1 MKGILESWK
10 PPGGAFT
17 QSRGKDCTK
26 RGRRSGYNQ
35 AALKR
40 FEKGLILGGFGLAL
54 AASALSCGGPG
65 RPADRI
71 ETVRALYHA
80 EVTGFVVE
88 RPAGVAQAAAP
99 AAAPAETA
107 AIDSSAPADSAAVPE
122 TAPSP
127 TGDESTGLVAPAAA
141 AADVRLDVRLSHS
154 PGEELSGL
162 TLEVGL
168 LDTAGAEKEH
178 YRIWVDAAGMA
189 GGEKKVSYQLED
201 VPYVEG
207 DRFVASVRSPVPAA
221 ERSLYKEFPVA
232 P

>member
-1 MKGILESWK
+1 MNGILESWK

-17 QSRGKDCTK
+17 GSRGKDCTK
-26 RGRRSGYNQ
+26 RRRRSGYNQ
-35 AALKR
+35 AGLKR
-40 FEKGLILGGFGLAL
+40 LDRGFTLVGLAVAL
-54 AASALSCGGPG
+54 AACGLACAGPG
-65 RPADRI
+65 KPADRI
-71 ETVRALYHA
+71 EAVRALYSA

-88 RPAGVAQAAAP
+88 RPAGAGQPAAP
-99 AAAPAETA
+99 AAVPGEVAP
-107 AIDSSAPADSAAVPE
+107 PADSAAQSE

-127 TGDESTGLVAPAAA
+127 AGDESSGLVAPPAPV
-141 AADVRLDVRLSHS
+141 ADVRLDLRLRHS
-154 PGEELSGL
+154 PGDELSGL

-168 LDTAGAEKEH
+168 VDTAGTEKEH

-189 GGEKKVSYQLED
+189 SGEKRVSNRHED

>member
-1 MKGILESWK
+1 
-10 PPGGAFT
+10 
-17 QSRGKDCTK
+17 
-26 RGRRSGYNQ
+26 
-35 AALKR
+35 LKR
-40 FEKGLILGGFGLAL
+40 LGNGLILGGFALAL
-54 AASALSCGGPG
+54 AASALSCAGPG

-71 ETVRALYHA
+71 ETVRALYRA

-88 RPAGVAQAAAP
+88 RPAGAAP
-99 AAAPAETA
+99 AAPASAPTETA
-107 AIDSSAPADSAAVPE
+107 ALATSAPVDAAAPPG

-127 TGDESTGLVAPAAA
+127 TGDEASGLVAPPAA
-141 AADVRLDVRLSHS
+141 AADVRLDVQLSHS
-154 PGEELSGL
+154 PGDELSGL
-162 TLEVGL
+162 TLEVSL

-207 DRFVASVRSPVPAA
+207 DRFVASVRSPVPTA
-221 ERSLYKEFPVA
+221 ERNLYKEFPVA